1 MIASIDTASELLSET
16 LVEACKEAGW
26 KANPKT
32 NGSIRNAKQKKKTCN
47 PLGRKFLITL
57 IIQN

>member
-1 MIASIDTASELLSET
+1 MIASIDTAWELLSET

-32 NGSIRNAKQKKKTCN
+32 NGSIRNAKTENENLQS
-47 PLGRKFLITL
+47 LGGTFLITL